1 MRLTIIAGYAVGSF
15 RGLYAAN
22 IKRQYSLLTVRHQTG
37 RARIRRACIS
47 LDMALEVSAKSS
59 GEAFRMRSLHE
70 RVLLIWLVKSNKCEA
85 SEVGLDLTLRAKKP
99 YGADS
104 DTPSS
109 GIAESEREVT
119 IKASTV
125 LVRSHTKKRWVATR
139 SPSEIAREPQLPTRH
154 LLNVDVEWS
163 IAVEQSD
170 VPCPRVCNQGRVAA
184 CRGSTG
190 GTTDIRL
197 MPHKLLM
204 CDAATGLPNGTLYS
218 EKRSEVP

>member
-37 RARIRRACIS
+37 RARIHRACIS

-70 RVLLIWLVKSNKCEA
+70 RVRLIWLVTGTKCETR
-85 SEVGLDLTLRAKKP
+85 EVELDLTLRAKKP

-104 DTPSS
+104 DTPLS

-154 LLNVDVEWS
+154 FLNVDVEWS

-204 CDAATGLPNGTLYS
+204 CDAATGLPNGTLYP

>member
-1 MRLTIIAGYAVGSF
+1 M
-15 RGLYAAN
+15 
-22 IKRQYSLLTVRHQTG
+22 
-37 RARIRRACIS
+37 RRACRS
-47 LDMALEVSAKSS
+47 LIDMALGVSAKPS

-70 RVLLIWLVKSNKCEA
+70 RVRLIWLVKSTKCEA
-85 SEVGLDLTLRAKKP
+85 REVELDLTLRAKKP